1 MIEVKN
7 LKKHFILLTDEYL
20 ESLEMALKKKNIPKE
35 LREKLKQEHQQAK
48 ELKNLLS

>member
-20 ESLEMALKKKNIPKE
+20 ESLDMALKKKNISKE
-35 LREKLKQEHQQAK
+35 LREKLKQERQEAK
-48 ELKNLLS
+48 ELKSLLS